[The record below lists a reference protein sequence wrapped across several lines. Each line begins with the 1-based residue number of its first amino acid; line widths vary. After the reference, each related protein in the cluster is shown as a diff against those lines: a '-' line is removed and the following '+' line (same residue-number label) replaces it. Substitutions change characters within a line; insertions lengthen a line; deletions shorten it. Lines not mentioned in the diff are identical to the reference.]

1 MVEDEPLL
9 RELLGSSLERRGF
22 DTVTAGS
29 ASEARRAFR
38 ALDPD
43 GVLMDVNLGPGP
55 NGFDLAESLLAEG
68 TGTAIVFLTNLP
80 DPRFVGRDPGDLPPG
95 IAYLRKTA
103 IHDLDVLVTTLDATI
118 RGAADARMRQ
128 DRDSARPFAA
138 MTRRQIEVVQLVAR
152 GYTNARIAEERGM
165 SEKAVEKTIARALV
179 ALGVE
184 PTPGENLRVALA
196 TRFLHGAGLPPAPG
210 GPPGRADAP

>member
-1 MVEDEPLL
+1 VVEDEPLL
-9 RELLGSSLERRGF
+9 RELLGSSLEKRGF

-68 TGTAIVFLTNLP
+68 TGVAIVFLTNLP

-103 IHDLDVLVTTLDATI
+103 IHDLDVLVGTLDATI
-118 RGAADARMRQ
+118 RGAADAHMRQ
-128 DRDSARPFAA
+128 DRDPARPFAA
-138 MTRRQIEVVQLVAR
+138 MTRRQIEVVQLVAL

-165 SEKAVEKTIARALV
+165 TEKAVEKTIARALV
-179 ALGVE
+179 ALDVE
-184 PTPGENLRVALA
+184 PAPGENLRVALV
-196 TRFLHGAGLPPAPG
+196 TRFLAGTGLPSATDGPADRG
-210 GPPGRADAP
+210 DAP